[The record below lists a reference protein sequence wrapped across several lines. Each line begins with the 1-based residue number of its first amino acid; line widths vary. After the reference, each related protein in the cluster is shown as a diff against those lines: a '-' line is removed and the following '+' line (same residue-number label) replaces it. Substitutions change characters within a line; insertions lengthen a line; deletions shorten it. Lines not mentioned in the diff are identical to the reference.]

1 MGTQKKC
8 EVEGLG
14 GGGGGTEMLSLI
26 LKIYDLQSYSLSA

>member
-8 EVEGLG
+8 EVEGL